1 MAATSGGT
9 PATGARRAQIID
21 ATIETVAELGFA
33 RTTFARIA
41 DRGGLSSTRL
51 ISYHFESKADLMQAV
66 IADVYRSIND
76 SLIER
81 MRAAPATRPIQ
92 PPSDRPAQP
101 PPESAGAELSAYIIG
116 VVRYLDGHRTR
127 MRAFQSI
134 VAALHDEAKNPAVVQ
149 ADPHGAV
156 MSHVQDILRRGQ
168 DSGEFRV
175 FDPLV
180 MATMIQRPLEALP
193 LLLESR
199 PELDLDAYAAELV
212 TAVDLATRRPARPA
226 RAPR

>member
-1 MAATSGGT
+1 MAATSSGA

-51 ISYHFESKADLMQAV
+51 ISYHFAGKADLMQAV
-66 IADVYRSIND
+66 IGDVYRSINEF
-76 SLIER
+76 LIGR
-81 MRAAPATRPIQ
+81 MEAEPATRPIQ
-92 PPSDRPAQP
+92 QPPDLPAQP
-101 PPESAGAELSAYIIG
+101 PPESASAEVSAYITG

-156 MSHVQDILRRGQ
+156 MSYVQDILRRGQ
-168 DSGEFRV
+168 HSGEFRA

-180 MATMIQRPLEALP
+180 VATMIQRPLEALP

-199 PELDLDAYAAELV
+199 PELDLEAYAAELV
-212 TAVDLATRRPARPA
+212 TAVGLATRQGG
-226 RAPR
+226 PR